1 MHKLVELSE
10 KAEAEVGKIAN
21 KSDLSLVDIEA
32 ACKAVK
38 LMKEIEEVLAMRN
51 SSMMEDDM
59 MYQRSMPS
67 RMYKDSYSSMP
78 RNHYGVSS
86 HNNYRGIDY
95 GHGTEKDMMVDKL
108 ENMMTSSGNEQHR
121 QIIAEAVDR
130 INRLGN

>member
-21 KSDLSLVDIEA
+21 KPELSLVYIEA

-51 SSMMEDDM
+51 GSMMEEDEIG
-59 MYQRSMPS
+59 MYGRRRPS
-67 RMYKDSYSSMP
+67 RMYGTSSYGGHM
-78 RNHYGVSS
+78 R
-86 HNNYRGIDY
+86 NNYKGIDY
-95 GHGTEKDMMVDKL
+95 DRNYYASEKDMMIDKL
-108 ENMMTSSGNEQHR
+108 ENMMSTSGNEQHR

-130 INRLGN
+130 LNRTSK